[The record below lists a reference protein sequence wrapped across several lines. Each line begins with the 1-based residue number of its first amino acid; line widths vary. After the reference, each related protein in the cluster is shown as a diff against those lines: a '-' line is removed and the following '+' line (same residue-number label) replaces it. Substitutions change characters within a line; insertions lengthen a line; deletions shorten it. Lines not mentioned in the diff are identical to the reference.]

1 MCDSPLSLSSV
12 EWQERESLWLE
23 THFQSHLAHE
33 RCAYLSVHCMLI
45 STFDSK
51 F

>member
-1 MCDSPLSLSSV
+1 MCVCMCDSPLSLSSA

-33 RCAYLSVHCMLI
+33 RSACVTHSSVALHAN
-45 STFDSK
+45 
-51 F
+51 